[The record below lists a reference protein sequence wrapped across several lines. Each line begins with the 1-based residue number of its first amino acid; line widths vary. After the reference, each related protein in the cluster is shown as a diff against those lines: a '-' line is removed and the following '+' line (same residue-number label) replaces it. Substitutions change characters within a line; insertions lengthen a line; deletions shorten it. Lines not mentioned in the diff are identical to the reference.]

1 MGFDVTRYY
10 KRLFK
15 IPSLSVILAE
25 HIILGLIF
33 GLYIGG
39 LNFEYCL
46 KGLIT
51 FTATSLLADS
61 VTRLLCRSEPL
72 LNFRRISGLTLFSN
86 LAVLVSSLIFTPL
99 RYLGF
104 STDRILLMGF
114 PPSMALRFMVFKTLA
129 FKESYSLL
137 SVVQPLTC
145 LLTLIY
151 IYDLTV
157 HSTLP
162 IALLVTLLTA
172 HVYLSLVGREA
183 KSITGFNGLALFR
196 AFLADWMENLDEP
209 IENVLEELGVESEHS
224 VDILI
229 FKTSNSKTA
238 IVVPYIH
245 PGPFKNVGSS
255 SLPWSIQSF
264 TEKLFEC
271 EAVAVPHGIST
282 HVYNLTSKKYV
293 PRVLEALS
301 SLKPEFNISKSSK
314 PVRVSSG
321 SAQAICQSF
330 NGVAFLALTLAP
342 NPMEDIPLKVKT
354 ILEAYGRSLGFKS
367 VIVVDA
373 HNSFSWDV
381 HSMDDDVTEALIE
394 AGKMA
399 LHMVS
404 KAELSRFKLG
414 FSKRHIYGYGV
425 KDGIGPGGVVLHLFV
440 VEDSLYAYVT
450 IDGNNMVSGLREKI
464 VQKLKEIGVSDAEV
478 FTTDTHMVNAII
490 LDRGYNPIGEAV
502 DEKSIIQSV
511 LEAFKEAYSRLE
523 WASAY
528 YGEATVSGLKVLG
541 DGLSK
546 LLESLESSVKKAKSL
561 AFNLMIPLLIA
572 SMLMIVL

>member
-1 MGFDVTRYY
+1 MGFDVVRYY
-10 KRLFK
+10 RRLFK
-15 IPSLSVILAE
+15 IPSLRVILAE
-25 HIILGLIF
+25 HVILGLIF

-46 KGLIT
+46 KGFLA
-51 FTATSLLADS
+51 FTVASLSSDS
-61 VTRLLCRSEPL
+61 VTRFLCKSEPL

-86 LAVLVSSLIFTPL
+86 LTVLVSTLLFTPL

-104 STDRILLMGF
+104 STDRILLIGF
-114 PPSMALRFMVFKTLA
+114 PPSVALRFMVFKTLA
-129 FKESYSLL
+129 FKESYNLL
-137 SVVQPLTC
+137 SIVQPLTC

-151 IYDLTV
+151 VYDLAV
-157 HSTLP
+157 HPTLP
-162 IALLVTLLTA
+162 IALLVTLLAT
-172 HVYLSLVGREA
+172 HVYLSLVNKEA
-183 KSITGFNGLALFR
+183 KLITGFNGLTLFR

-224 VDILI
+224 VEILI
-229 FKTSNSKTA
+229 FKTSKGRTA

-264 TEKLFEC
+264 TEKLFGC
-271 EAVAVPHGIST
+271 EAVAVPHGVST
-282 HVYNLTSKKYV
+282 HTYNLTSKKYIL
-293 PRVLEALS
+293 RVLEALS

-314 PVRVSSG
+314 PVRAFSDP
-321 SAQAICQSF
+321 AQAICQSF

-354 ILEAYGRSLGFKS
+354 ILEVYGRSLGFKS

-381 HSMDDDVTEALIE
+381 HSMDDSVTEALVE

-399 LHMVS
+399 LHMAS
-404 KAELSRFKLG
+404 KVELNRFKLG
-414 FSKRHIYGYGV
+414 FSKRCIYGYGV
-425 KDGIGPGGVVLHLFV
+425 KDGVGPGGVVLHLFMI
-440 VEDSLYAYVT
+440 ENSLYAYVT

-464 VQKLKEIGVSDAEV
+464 VQKLKEVGVSDVEV

-490 LDRGYNPIGEAV
+490 LNKGYNPIGEV
-502 DEKSIIQSV
+502 IDEKSIIQSV

-528 YGEATVSGLKVLG
+528 YGEVTVSGLKALG
-541 DGLSK
+541 DGLPK
-546 LLESLESSVKKAKSL
+546 LLESLESSVKKAKRL
-561 AFNLMIPLLIA
+561 AFSLMTPLLMA
-572 SMLMIVL
+572 SMLIIAL